1 MKDFVFYIIKMAKE
15 LYQDSIPWLG
25 AIAITLIMVWIL
37 SMAI

>member
-1 MKDFVFYIIKMAKE
+1 MKDFVFYIITMAKE

-25 AIAITLIMVWIL
+25 AIASTLIMVWIL